1 MQRNKFNKF
10 NKRGGKIP
18 ALSVLNERQKMDNKI
33 KKIREL
39 NDNLRQNF
47 SGGKVMVTRGIAGL
61 IPTTPTFFYLSIRAL
76 ICSAIFKPFFTF
88 SAIKNRPL
96 PADLLSHNFPIAN
109 FSLVSAESIRCLP
122 LYSTTKIRPS
132 FSIFWVSELRH
143 INRENDITC
152 LNIKKLFF
160 YNML

>member
-47 SGGKVMVTRGIAGL
+47 SGGRVMLTRGVADL
-61 IPTTPTFFYLSIRAL
+61 IPTTPIFF
-76 ICSAIFKPFFTF
+76 IF
-88 SAIKNRPL
+88 RQ
-96 PADLLSHNFPIAN
+96 
-109 FSLVSAESIRCLP
+109 ER
-122 LYSTTKIRPS
+122 
-132 FSIFWVSELRH
+132 
-143 INRENDITC
+143 
-152 LNIKKLFF
+152 
-160 YNML
+160 